1 MSILR
6 GIKKAY
12 YAVIAAVLSVMSA
25 LTNVL
30 QMMRVILMTV
40 LELPRKALLV
50 TAVFMGGVFC
60 IACFFMDMGF
70 LMVVANVALGCLIVT
85 VAYRI
90 FDFAYT
96 IVYATIGFG
105 LVALDFGKA
114 TEKLTILL
122 EKVILTFLDNCG
134 NNLSRKDRVIFLVPF
149 LLHKIHWLL
158 NKLQGLISY
167 AMYPVSGVLGMYL
180 SFHWIFEAYDAADY
194 NLSELIVGWAF
205 VLVISG
211 IFVYFGHCLADAIR
225 TAAAA
230 TSPLDDIF
238 SAYANFF
245 KHMGSDNVNQKTDDY
260 TKTYSEET
268 NYQKNEAQSDNP
280 YYSILAEAENMDD
293 LKRLYRS
300 YAKKLHPDVC
310 KEYSQAESNRRQGL
324 LNAAYEQLK
333 KRYI

>member
-1 MSILR
+1 MRILR
-6 GIKKAY
+6 GTKKAY
-12 YAVIAAVLSVMSA
+12 YAVIAAVLSVMAA

-30 QMMRVILMTV
+30 QMVRVILMAV

-50 TAVFMGGVFC
+50 AAVFMGGVFC
-60 IACFFMDMGF
+60 IACFFIDMGF
-70 LMVVANVALGCLIVT
+70 LMAVANVALGCLIVT

-96 IVYATIGFG
+96 IVYAAIGFA

-114 TEKLTILL
+114 TEKLTSLL
-122 EKVILTFLDNCG
+122 EKEILAFLDNCG
-134 NNLSRKDRVIFLVPF
+134 DNSRRKDRVIFLVPF
-149 LLHKIHWLL
+149 LLHKIHWLF
-158 NKLQGLISY
+158 NKLQGLICY
-167 AMYPVSGVLGMYL
+167 AMYPVTGILGMYL
-180 SFHWIFEAYDAADY
+180 SYQWIFEAYDAADY
-194 NLSELIVGWAF
+194 NLSELLVGWAF
-205 VLVISG
+205 VLLISG

-230 TSPLDDIF
+230 ISPLDDVF

-245 KHMGSDNVNQKTDDY
+245 KHMGCDNTNQKTDEY

-268 NYQKNEAQSDNP
+268 QHQKNEAQSDNP
-280 YYSILAEAENMDD
+280 YYAILAEAENMDE
-293 LKRLYRS
+293 LKRLYRR